1 MASPQQALGS
11 GFGMRSTPR
20 EVIGGADLS
29 GTFAIVTGG
38 YSGLGMETTKGLA
51 EAGADVLVPARR
63 PDHAR
68 EMLAGLGDTAG
79 TVTVDE
85 LDLGDLASV
94 TDFAQRFVAS
104 GQPVHILI
112 NNAGIMACPET
123 RIGPGWEAQF
133 ATNHLG
139 LTFQWWLL
147 LHSLARYRFLNLGLN
162 IRAWLKGEG
171 LF

>member
-1 MASPQQALGS
+1 
-11 GFGMRSTPR
+11 MRSTPR

-85 LDLGDLASV
+85 LDLPRPTFS
-94 TDFAQRFVAS
+94 T
-104 GQPVHILI
+104 VH
-112 NNAGIMACPET
+112 
-123 RIGPGWEAQF
+123 
-133 ATNHLG
+133 
-139 LTFQWWLL
+139 
-147 LHSLARYRFLNLGLN
+147 
-162 IRAWLKGEG
+162 
-171 LF
+171 